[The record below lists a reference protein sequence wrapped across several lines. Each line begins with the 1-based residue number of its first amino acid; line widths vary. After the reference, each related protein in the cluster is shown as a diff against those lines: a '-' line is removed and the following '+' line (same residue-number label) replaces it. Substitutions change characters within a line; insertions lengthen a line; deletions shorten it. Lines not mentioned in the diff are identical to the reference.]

1 MGAARL
7 LVGVGPLEA
16 HPAGPGE
23 SLELSRSGR
32 RWWRHLVTGDVF
44 RGESSESGDDREKI
58 MSCSFK
64 VS

>member
-16 HPAGPGE
+16 HPAGPGD
-23 SLELSRSGR
+23 SMELRSGR

-44 RGESSESGDDREKI
+44 RGESSESSDDRK
-58 MSCSFK
+58 K
-64 VS
+64 LRVA